1 MEERKTRKSRIGLVK
16 SDKMDKTVTVLVE
29 RKIKHPIYGKF
40 LTRSKKYMAHNNNND
55 AHEGDL
61 VRIVETRPLSAKK
74 RWRVAEIIERAK

>member
-1 MEERKTRKSRIGLVK
+1 MEERKLRKSRIGLVK

>member
-1 MEERKTRKSRIGLVK
+1 MEERKSRKSRIGLVK

-29 RKIKHPIYGKF
+29 RKIKHSIYGKY
-40 LTRSKKYMAHNNNND
+40 LTRSKKYMAHNINND

-61 VRIVETRPLSAKK
+61 VRIEETRPLSAKK